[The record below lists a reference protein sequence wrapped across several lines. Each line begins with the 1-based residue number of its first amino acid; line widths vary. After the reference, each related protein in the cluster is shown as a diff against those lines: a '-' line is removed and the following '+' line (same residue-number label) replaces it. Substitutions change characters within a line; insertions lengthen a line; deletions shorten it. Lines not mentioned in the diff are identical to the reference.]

1 MKVNTSVFLF
11 ILVLAVIT
19 GGCDKK
25 IERKSNYPDILV
37 VLVDALRADHLPIY
51 GYPLNTA
58 PFFTKWAENGV
69 IFENAIAQSSWTKSS
84 VASLFTSSYPSVY
97 GVFTSPELDDPERF
111 FNEKDVLSPHAL
123 TLAEVLA
130 NKNYQTAAFST
141 NHHVV
146 PMVGFEQGFGVFKI
160 VDVIDYDKVYKPSA
174 DEVNGAFLKWAKRLK
189 TQKPFFAYLHY
200 MDVHGPY
207 APPPQYKDAFMSY
220 HRSQPLRELTE
231 EEYGKL
237 RYSRLDNGSRILNE
251 YMALYDAQILC
262 WDSFFEQL
270 WHKIVEIGLDKN
282 LMVIVIADHGEAFFE
297 HGHCDHGYSLH
308 IEEIRVPMVFYM
320 PARLS
325 KGRVKETAALIDV
338 APTILGMLGI
348 EKPKM
353 WEGEDLMGLLQ
364 GKTLGS
370 RKIFSEL
377 DIPVRGR
384 YVSFVEGKKHWIYNL
399 QSEQLEFV
407 YDLENDPHENINL
420 LDKVAKEKRLEVE
433 EMFKNWLADERSKRI
448 PPAVVR
454 PNLKLSKR
462 DLKALQSLG
471 YVH

>member
-1 MKVNTSVFLF
+1 MKSNTGVFLF
-11 ILVLAVIT
+11 IVMLVFT
-19 GGCDKK
+19 SGGCDKK
-25 IERKSNYPDILV
+25 IERKSNYPDILI

-58 PFFTKWAENGV
+58 PFLTKWAENGV
-69 IFENAIAQSSWTKSS
+69 IFESVIAQSSWTKSS
-84 VASLFTSSYPSVY
+84 VASLFTSSYPSVH

-123 TLAEVLA
+123 TLAEVLSG
-130 NKNYQTAAFST
+130 KNYQTAGFST
-141 NHHVV
+141 NHHIS
-146 PMVGFEQGFGVFKI
+146 PMTGFQQGFDLLKV
-160 VDVIDYDKVYKPSA
+160 VDVEYVIHKPWGYQIN
-174 DEVNGAFLKWAKRLK
+174 DAFLKWVKHLK
-189 TQKPFFAYLHY
+189 SNRPFFAYLHY

-207 APPPQYKDAFMSY
+207 TPPSSYKETFMAF
-220 HRSQPLRELTE
+220 HKNRSLRMLTD
-231 EEYGKL
+231 EEYEKL
-237 RYSRLDNGSRILNE
+237 RYLKLDTRILNE
-251 YMALYDAQILC
+251 YVALYDAQILY

-270 WHKIVEIGLDKN
+270 WHKIVEMGLDKN

-308 IEEIRVPMVFYM
+308 IEELHVPMVFYM

-325 KGRVKETAALIDV
+325 KGRVKDTVALIDV

-348 EKPKM
+348 EKPRM
-353 WEGEDLMGLLQ
+353 WEGENLMGLLQ
-364 GKTLGS
+364 GASVGS

-384 YVSFVEGKKHWIYNL
+384 YVSFIEGGKHWIYNL
-399 QSEQLEFV
+399 QGEQLEFV
-407 YDLENDPHENINL
+407 YDLENDPHESNNL
-420 LDKVAKEKRLEVE
+420 LDKLGREKRLEVE
-433 EMFKNWLADERSKRI
+433 EMFKNWLADKRSKRI
-448 PPAVVR
+448 PPPVVR
-454 PNLKLSKR
+454 PNLKLNKR